1 MRIRRAARML
11 ALLGSFA
18 ALGVPLPAGAQ
29 GSPAPSA
36 KPKAG
41 AEGAAHHSPKGGSPP
56 AGKAAAAQAPKAG
69 PTHVGSPSKV
79 AAKGVA
85 PAKPKKGAANTKRL
99 ARKPGEAGEPDEA
112 TRRIIAGTSGRTVK
126 ESTELRAMRELDLA
140 LFPSLSPT
148 SGPPWVAEGTPLIE
162 RDEPR
167 LLASGM
173 PPSAQ
178 REAAQPAEATGDLS
192 WLRKLAMP
200 DIPVRWDARV
210 VRYLE
215 YYKNNPRGRSMV
227 QSWIKKSGRYGGAI
241 RRVLREQGLPEDI
254 VWLALVESGFDASIQ
269 SPAGA
274 AGLWQFMPEGARV
287 YGLTVDRWIDER
299 LDPERS
305 TIAAARYLA
314 DLRQRFGGWE
324 LAFAAYNMGYGGLLA
339 SIRKYNTNDFWE
351 LSRVESG
358 MPLETALYVPKIL
371 SMAIVARNK
380 AVFGCEDVELDP
392 AVSFDKIAIR
402 SGVSLRS
409 VALASGASL
418 DRIEEL
424 NPQLVASRA
433 PPLGKGDKDGA
444 WTVRVPPGAAP
455 QAAKNLAQYADADGK
470 LARYQVRW
478 GEATDDIAR
487 SRGVSRASLQSL
499 NGIRREEVLRPGTV
513 IFVPADPGTGAAAAA
528 AGMKPTVIIPAQAFS
543 YPDRRRLFYRVIPGD
558 HLRDIAGLFGVSADE
573 ICRWNL
579 LDPGAALHAGMTLQ
593 VFAPRQRSLDN
604 VLVLEEK
611 DARILPVGSAEF
623 FAYFEGQR
631 GRTRLELTAREGDS
645 WRGIAKR
652 HSLTPGQVERIN
664 HKARSSALS
673 PGDRYVVYV
682 PSGSAGGALPAG
694 PAALTALPEEKAE
707 DTVAVTKPAGDDTA
721 PAAPEEGGARPA
733 VLETPGE
740 PESATA
746 AKGGEADKPAAEKA
760 SGAGDKAKAATG
772 KPTRL

>member
-1 MRIRRAARML
+1 MRIRRAARMF

-18 ALGVPLPAGAQ
+18 ALGVPLLAGAQ

-41 AEGAAHHSPKGGSPP
+41 AEGAAHRPSKGGGPP
-56 AGKAAAAQAPKAG
+56 AGKAAAAPKA
-69 PTHVGSPSKV
+69 PPK
-79 AAKGVA
+79 AAA
-85 PAKPKKGAANTKRL
+85 PAKPKKGAAANTKRL
-99 ARKPGEAGEPDEA
+99 PRKPGEAGEPDEA

-126 ESTELRAMRELDLA
+126 ESLELRAMREIDLA

-148 SGPPWVAEGTPLIE
+148 SGPPWMAEGTPLID

-173 PPSAQ
+173 PPSAKPF
-178 REAAQPAEATGDLS
+178 AAQPAEATGDLS

-274 AGLWQFMPEGARV
+274 GGLWQFMPEGARI

-380 AVFGCEDVELDP
+380 SVFGCEDVELDP

-402 SGVSLRS
+402 SGVSLRA

-424 NPQLVASRA
+424 NPQFVASRA

-444 WTVRVPPGAAP
+444 WTVRVPPGVAP
-455 QAAKNLAQYADADGK
+455 RAAKNLGQYADVDGK

-513 IFVPADPGTGAAAAA
+513 IFVPADPATGVTAAA
-528 AGMKPTVIIPAQAFS
+528 AGMKPNVIIPAQAFS
-543 YPDRRRLFYRVIPGD
+543 YPDRQRLFYRVIPGD
-558 HLRDIAGLFGVSADE
+558 HLRDIAGLFGVNADE

-593 VFAPRQRSLDN
+593 VFAPRGRSLDN

-611 DARILPVGSAEF
+611 DARILQVGSAEF
-623 FAYFEGQR
+623 FAHFEGQR
-631 GRTRLELTAREGDS
+631 GRTRVELTAKEGDN
-645 WRGIAKR
+645 WRSIAKR
-652 HSLTPGQVERIN
+652 HNLTPGQVERIN
-664 HKARSSALS
+664 HKSRSSALS
-673 PGDRYVVYV
+673 AGDRYVVYV
-682 PSGSAGGALPAG
+682 PSGSAEGARPAG

-740 PESATA
+740 P
-746 AKGGEADKPAAEKA
+746 DKPAPEKPSVA
-760 SGAGDKAKAATG
+760 SDKSKAASG